1 MAFHFSAV
9 LASVD
14 LVSSTSDQRPPEP
27 VDDGRQQDT
36 LGRLGDHGVLPV
48 VEVDT
53 VEAAKRLLDALT
65 AGGLPTAEITLRTAA
80 GVEAIGAL
88 RTSHPDA
95 LIGAG
100 TVRSV
105 GDAQRVIDAGAQF
118 VVSAVTDPDV
128 IALCHTAG
136 VLVVPGA
143 CTPNELAAAGRAGAS
158 VVKFFPAE
166 AMGGT
171 GFLEALAGPFP
182 DVRFLPS
189 GGVSPSNVAAYLR
202 LPQVVACGASWM
214 VRRELMAAQRFDRI
228 EELAREAVALVAEVR
243 AGG

>member
-1 MAFHFSAV
+1 MTFHFSAV

-14 LVSSTSDQRPPEP
+14 LVSSICERRPPEP
-27 VDDGRQQDT
+27 VGDGREQET

-53 VEAAKRLLDALT
+53 VEAAKRLLDSLI

-95 LIGAG
+95 LVGAG

-105 GDAQRVIDAGAQF
+105 GDARRVIDAGAQF
-118 VVSAVTDPDV
+118 VVSAVTDPEV
-128 IALCHTAG
+128 IALCRAAG
-136 VLVVPGA
+136 VLGVPGA
-143 CTPNELAAAGRAGAS
+143 CTPNEVAAAMCAGAS

-171 GFLEALAGPFP
+171 RFLEALAGPFP
-182 DVRFLPS
+182 DVRYLPS

-202 LPQVVACGASWM
+202 LPRVVACGASWM
-214 VRRELMAAQRFDRI
+214 VPRELVAAQRFDRI
-228 EELAREAVALVAEVR
+228 TELAGEAVAVVAEVR